1 MTGGKE
7 KSISDVEIQLE
18 VISRQVPDLTVVDLP
33 GIVRVA
39 SDGQDADI
47 ETKIKGLIRKS
58 VTGVWVDTQ
67 PTVG

>member
-67 PTVG
+67 RTVG